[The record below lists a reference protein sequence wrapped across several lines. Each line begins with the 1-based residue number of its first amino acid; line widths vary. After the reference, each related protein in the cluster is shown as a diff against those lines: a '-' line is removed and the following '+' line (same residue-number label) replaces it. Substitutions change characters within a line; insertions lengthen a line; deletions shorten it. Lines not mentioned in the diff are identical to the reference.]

1 MGLDIAI
8 VIQAR
13 MSSSRFPEKVL
24 NPLCGMPMLM
34 WTINYC
40 RQINLPL
47 FVLTSTDESDDQL
60 IGMLEKNYVSYYR
73 GSLENVVSRYLS
85 FMKEYQ
91 VKKVVRISGD
101 SPLINPD
108 VILKVIAQDQE
119 LADADLTTNVFPRT
133 FPKGQSVEVIPR
145 KSLELL
151 RDRSLSESDI
161 EHVTPYFYAN
171 NKEFKINNLNNTE
184 DLSSINLSV
193 DTKEDLLRVN
203 QFMALKSLNYSSS
216 ALSWEKFSKAI
227 VESRIFQ

>member
-1 MGLDIAI
+1 MGIDIAL

-24 NPLCGMPMLM
+24 SPLCGTPMLL

-40 RQINLPL
+40 LKVNLPL

-73 GSLENVVSRYLS
+73 GSLDNVVSRYLS
-85 FMKEYQ
+85 FMEEHQ

-108 VILKVIAQDQE
+108 VIFKVIAQDQE
-119 LADADLTTNVFPRT
+119 LADADLTTNVFPRS
-133 FPKGQSVEVIPR
+133 FPRGQSVEVIPR

-151 RDRSLSESDI
+151 RNRSLSELDI
-161 EHVTPYFYAN
+161 EHVTSYFYAN
-171 NKEFKINNLNNTE
+171 YKEFKINNLHNTK
-184 DLSSINLSV
+184 DLSYINLSV
-193 DTKEDLLRVN
+193 DSKEDLLRVN
-203 QFMALKSLNYSSS
+203 KFMALKSLNYSSP

>member
-1 MGLDIAI
+1 MGIDIAL

-13 MSSSRFPEKVL
+13 TSSSRFPEKVL
-24 NPLCGMPMLM
+24 SPLRGIPMLL

-40 RQINLPL
+40 RKTNLPL
-47 FVLTSTDESDDQL
+47 FVLTSTDKSDDQL
-60 IGMLEKNYVSYYR
+60 IGMLENNYVSYYR

-85 FMKEYQ
+85 FMKEHQ

-119 LADADLTTNVFPRT
+119 LADADLTTNVFPRS

-151 RDRSLSESDI
+151 RDRNISESDI

-171 NKEFKINNLNNTE
+171 YKEFKINNLNNTE

-193 DTKEDLLRVN
+193 DTKEDLLRVD
-203 QFMALKSLNYSSS
+203 QFMALASLNFSSS

>member
-8 VIQAR
+8 AIQAR

-47 FVLTSTDESDDQL
+47 FVLTSTDKSDDQL
-60 IGMLEKNYVSYYR
+60 VGMLEKNYVSYYR

-85 FMKEYQ
+85 FMKEHQ

-119 LADADLTTNVFPRT
+119 LANADLTTNVFPRS

-161 EHVTPYFYAN
+161 EHVTSYFYAN
-171 NKEFKINNLNNTE
+171 YKEFKINNLNNTE

-193 DTKEDLLRVN
+193 DTIEDLLRVN

>member
-1 MGLDIAI
+1 MGIDIAL

-13 MSSSRFPEKVL
+13 TSSSRFPEKVL
-24 NPLCGMPMLM
+24 SPLRGTPMLL
-34 WTINYC
+34 WTINHC
-40 RQINLPL
+40 REVNLPL
-47 FVLTSTDESDDQL
+47 FVLTSTAESDDPL
-60 IGMLEKNYVSYYR
+60 ISMLEKNDVSYYR

-85 FMKEYQ
+85 FMRENQ

>member
-24 NPLCGMPMLM
+24 SPLCGMPMLM

-47 FVLTSTDESDDQL
+47 FVLTSTDKSDDQL
-60 IGMLEKNYVSYYR
+60 MGMLEKNYVSYYR
-73 GSLENVVSRYLS
+73 GSLENVVGRYLS
-85 FMKEYQ
+85 FMKEHQ

-108 VILKVIAQDQE
+108 VIFKVIAQDQE
-119 LADADLTTNVFPRT
+119 LADADLTTNVFPRS

-171 NKEFKINNLNNTE
+171 YKEFKINNLNNTE

-193 DTKEDLLRVN
+193 DTKEDLFRVN

>member
-1 MGLDIAI
+1 MGIDIALG
-8 VIQAR
+8 IQAR
-13 MSSSRFPEKVL
+13 TSSSRFPEKVL
-24 NPLCGMPMLM
+24 SPLRGTPMLL
-34 WTINYC
+34 WTIKYC
-40 RQINLPL
+40 RKINLPL
-47 FVLTSTDESDDQL
+47 FVLTSTDKSDDQL

-73 GSLENVVSRYLS
+73 GSLDNVVSRYLS
-85 FMKEYQ
+85 FMEEHQ

-108 VILKVIAQDQE
+108 VIFQVIAQDQE
-119 LADADLTTNVFPRT
+119 LADADLTTNVFPRS

-151 RDRSLSESDI
+151 RNRSLSESDI

-171 NKEFKINNLNNTE
+171 YKEFKINNLHNTK

-203 QFMALKSLNYSSS
+203 KFMALKSLNYSSP

>member
-1 MGLDIAI
+1 MGIDIAL

-24 NPLCGMPMLM
+24 GPLCGIPMLM

-40 RQINLPL
+40 REINLPL
-47 FVLTSTDESDDQL
+47 FVLTSTNESDDQL
-60 IGMLEKNYVSYYR
+60 VGMLEKNDVSYYR

-85 FMKEYQ
+85 FMREHQ
-91 VKKVVRISGD
+91 VEKVVRISGD

-108 VILKVIAQDQE
+108 VILKVITQDQE
-119 LADADLTTNVFPRT
+119 CADADLTTNVFPRS

-151 RDRSLSESDI
+151 SDRNLSESDI
-161 EHVTPYFYAN
+161 EHVTPHFYAN
-171 NKEFKINNLNNTE
+171 SKEFKINNLNNDE
-184 DLSSINLSV
+184 NLSFINLSV

-203 QFMALKSLNYSSS
+203 QFMTLTSLKYSSP
-216 ALSWEKFSKAI
+216 ALSWGDFSKAI
-227 VESRIFQ
+227 VDSRIFQ

>member
-1 MGLDIAI
+1 MGIDIALA
-8 VIQAR
+8 IQAR
-13 MSSSRFPEKVL
+13 TSSVRFPEKVL
-24 NPLCGMPMLM
+24 SPLCGAPMLL

-40 RQINLPL
+40 RKVNLPL

-73 GSLENVVSRYLS
+73 GSLENVVSRYLN
-85 FMKEYQ
+85 FMKEHQ

-119 LADADLTTNVFPRT
+119 LADADLTTNVFPRS

-151 RDRSLSESDI
+151 RDRNLSESDI

-171 NKEFKINNLNNTE
+171 YKEFKINNLNNTE

-203 QFMALKSLNYSSS
+203 QFMALASLNYSSS

>member
-24 NPLCGMPMLM
+24 SPLCGMPMLM

-40 RQINLPL
+40 RKVNLPL
-47 FVLTSTDESDDQL
+47 FVLTSTDESDNQL
-60 IGMLEKNYVSYYR
+60 VGMLEKNDVSYYR
-73 GSLENVVSRYLS
+73 GSLKNVVSRYLS
-85 FMKEYQ
+85 FMREHQ

-108 VILKVIAQDQE
+108 VILKVIEQDQE
-119 LADADLTTNVFPRT
+119 LADADLTTNVFPRS

-151 RDRSLSESDI
+151 RDRGLSESDI

-171 NKEFKINNLNNTE
+171 YKEFKINNLNNTE

-193 DTKEDLLRVN
+193 DTKEDLLRVE
-203 QFMALKSLNYSSS
+203 QFMALASLNFSSS

>member
-1 MGLDIAI
+1 MGIDIAL
-8 VIQAR
+8 VVQAR

-24 NPLCGMPMLM
+24 SPLCGTPMLL

-40 RQINLPL
+40 RKVNLPI

-85 FMKEYQ
+85 FMNEHQ
-91 VKKVVRISGD
+91 VKKVIRISGD

-108 VILKVIAQDQE
+108 IILKIIEQDQE
-119 LADADLTTNVFPRT
+119 LADADLTTNIFPRS

-151 RDRSLSESDI
+151 GDRSLSESDI

-171 NKEFKINNLNNTE
+171 YKEFKINNLNNTE
-184 DLSSINLSV
+184 DLSAINLSV
-193 DTKEDLLRVN
+193 DTKEDLLRVD
-203 QFMALKSLNYSSS
+203 QFMALASLNFSSS

>member
-1 MGLDIAI
+1 MGIDIALG
-8 VIQAR
+8 IQAR
-13 MSSSRFPEKVL
+13 TSSARFPGKVL
-24 NPLCGMPMLM
+24 SPLSGTPMLL

-40 RQINLPL
+40 RKVNLPL

-73 GSLENVVSRYLS
+73 GSLDNVVSRYLS
-85 FMKEYQ
+85 FMKEHQ

-108 VILKVIAQDQE
+108 VIFKVIARDQE
-119 LADADLTTNVFPRT
+119 LADADLTTNVFPRS

-151 RDRSLSESDI
+151 MDRSLSEADI
-161 EHVTPYFYAN
+161 EHVTSYFYAN
-171 NKEFKINNLNNTE
+171 YKEFKINNLHDTK

-203 QFMALKSLNYSSS
+203 QFMALKSLNYSSP
-216 ALSWEKFSKAI
+216 ALSWEKFSKTI

>member
-1 MGLDIAI
+1 MGLDIAL

-13 MSSSRFPEKVL
+13 TSSSRFPEKVL
-24 NPLCGMPMLM
+24 SPLRGTPMLL

-47 FVLTSTDESDDQL
+47 FVLTSTDKSDDQL

-85 FMKEYQ
+85 FMKEHQ
-91 VKKVVRISGD
+91 VNKIVRISGD

-108 VILKVIAQDQE
+108 VILKVIEQDQE
-119 LADADLTTNVFPRT
+119 LADADLTTNVFPRS

-151 RDRSLSESDI
+151 RNRSLSESDI

-171 NKEFKINNLNNTE
+171 YKEFKINNLHNTK

-203 QFMALKSLNYSSS
+203 KFMALKSLNYSSP

>member
-24 NPLCGMPMLM
+24 SPLCGMPMLM

-85 FMKEYQ
+85 FMKEHQ

-119 LADADLTTNVFPRT
+119 LADADLTTNVFPRS

-151 RDRSLSESDI
+151 RDRNLSESDI

-171 NKEFKINNLNNTE
+171 YKEFKINNLNNTE

-203 QFMALKSLNYSSS
+203 QFMALASLNYSSS

>member
-8 VIQAR
+8 AIQAR

-47 FVLTSTDESDDQL
+47 FVLTSTDKSDDQL

-85 FMKEYQ
+85 FMKEHQ

-119 LADADLTTNVFPRT
+119 LANADLTTNVFPRS

-171 NKEFKINNLNNTE
+171 YKEFKINNLNNTE

>member
-1 MGLDIAI
+1 MGIDIAL

-13 MSSSRFPEKVL
+13 TSSSRFPEKVL
-24 NPLCGMPMLM
+24 SPLRGIPMLL

-40 RQINLPL
+40 RKTNLPL
-47 FVLTSTDESDDQL
+47 FVLTSTDKSDDQL

-85 FMKEYQ
+85 FMKEHQ

-119 LADADLTTNVFPRT
+119 LADADLTTNVFPRS
-133 FPKGQSVEVIPR
+133 FPRGQSVEVIPR

-151 RDRSLSESDI
+151 RDRNLSESDI

-171 NKEFKINNLNNTE
+171 YKEFKINNLNNTE

-193 DTKEDLLRVN
+193 DTKEDLLRVD
-203 QFMALKSLNYSSS
+203 QFMALASLNFSSS

>member
-1 MGLDIAI
+1 MGIDIAL

-13 MSSSRFPEKVL
+13 TSSSRFPEKVL
-24 NPLCGMPMLM
+24 SPLRGIPMLL

-40 RQINLPL
+40 RKTNLPL
-47 FVLTSTDESDDQL
+47 FVLTSTDKSDDQL

-85 FMKEYQ
+85 FMKEHQ

-108 VILKVIAQDQE
+108 VILKVIVQDQE
-119 LADADLTTNVFPRT
+119 LADADLTTNVFPRS

-151 RDRSLSESDI
+151 RDRNLSESDI

-171 NKEFKINNLNNTE
+171 YKEFKINNLNNTE

-193 DTKEDLLRVN
+193 DTKEDFLRVD
-203 QFMALKSLNYSSS
+203 QFMALTSLKYSSS

>member
-1 MGLDIAI
+1 MGIDIAL

-24 NPLCGMPMLM
+24 GPLCGIPMLM

-40 RQINLPL
+40 REINLPL
-47 FVLTSTDESDDQL
+47 FVLTSTNESDNQL
-60 IGMLEKNYVSYYR
+60 VGMLEKNDVSYYR

-85 FMKEYQ
+85 FMREHQ
-91 VKKVVRISGD
+91 VEKVVRISGD

-108 VILKVIAQDQE
+108 VILKVITQDQE
-119 LADADLTTNVFPRT
+119 CADADLTTNVFPRS

-145 KSLELL
+145 KSVELL
-151 RDRSLSESDI
+151 SDRNLSESDI

-171 NKEFKINNLNNTE
+171 SKEFKINNLNNDE
-184 DLSSINLSV
+184 DLSFINLSV

-203 QFMALKSLNYSSS
+203 QFMTLTSLKYSSP
-216 ALSWEKFSKAI
+216 ALSWGDFSKAI
-227 VESRIFQ
+227 VDSRIFQ

>member
-1 MGLDIAI
+1 MGIDIAI

-24 NPLCGMPMLM
+24 SPLCGMPMLM

-47 FVLTSTDESDDQL
+47 FVLTSTDKSDDQL
-60 IGMLEKNYVSYYR
+60 VGMLEKNYVSYFR

-85 FMKEYQ
+85 FMKEHQ

-119 LADADLTTNVFPRT
+119 LADADLTTNVFPRS

-171 NKEFKINNLNNTE
+171 YKEFKINNLNNTE

>member
-1 MGLDIAI
+1 MGIDIALA
-8 VIQAR
+8 IQAR
-13 MSSSRFPEKVL
+13 TSSVRFPEKVL
-24 NPLCGMPMLM
+24 SPLRGAPMLL

-40 RQINLPL
+40 RKVNLPL

-85 FMKEYQ
+85 FMKEHQ

-119 LADADLTTNVFPRT
+119 LADADLTTNVFPRS

-171 NKEFKINNLNNTE
+171 YKEFKINNLNNTE

-203 QFMALKSLNYSSS
+203 QFMALNSLNYSSS

-227 VESRIFQ
+227 VESRILQ

>member
-1 MGLDIAI
+1 MGIDIAI

-24 NPLCGMPMLM
+24 SPLCGMPMLM

-73 GSLENVVSRYLS
+73 GSLDNVVSRYLS
-85 FMKEYQ
+85 FMEEHQ

-108 VILKVIAQDQE
+108 VILKVIAKDQE
-119 LADADLTTNVFPRT
+119 LADADLTTNIFPRS

-171 NKEFKINNLNNTE
+171 YKEFKINNLHNTK

-203 QFMALKSLNYSSS
+203 KFMALKSLNYSSP

>member
-24 NPLCGMPMLM
+24 SPLCGKPMLM

-40 RQINLPL
+40 RKVNLPL
-47 FVLTSTDESDDQL
+47 FVLTSTDESDNQL
-60 IGMLEKNYVSYYR
+60 VGMLEKNDVSYYR
-73 GSLENVVSRYLS
+73 GSLKNVVSRYLS
-85 FMKEYQ
+85 FMREHQ

-108 VILKVIAQDQE
+108 VILKVIEQDQE
-119 LADADLTTNVFPRT
+119 LADADLTTNVFPRS

-151 RDRSLSESDI
+151 RYRGLSESDI

-171 NKEFKINNLNNTE
+171 YKEFKINNLNNTE

-193 DTKEDLLRVN
+193 DTKEDLLRVD
-203 QFMALKSLNYSSS
+203 QFMALASLNFSSS

>member
-1 MGLDIAI
+1 MGIDIAL

-13 MSSSRFPEKVL
+13 TSSSRFPEKVL
-24 NPLCGMPMLM
+24 SPLRGIPMLL

-40 RQINLPL
+40 RKTNLPL
-47 FVLTSTDESDDQL
+47 FVLTSTDKSDDQL

-85 FMKEYQ
+85 FMKEHQ

-171 NKEFKINNLNNTE
+171 YKEFKINNLNNTE

-193 DTKEDLLRVN
+193 DTKEDLLRVD
-203 QFMALKSLNYSSS
+203 QFMALASLNFSSS

>member
-1 MGLDIAI
+1 MGIEIAL

-24 NPLCGMPMLM
+24 SPLCGTPMLL

-40 RQINLPL
+40 RKVNLPL

-60 IGMLEKNYVSYYR
+60 VGMLEKNDVTYYR
-73 GSLENVVSRYLS
+73 GSLENVISRYLG
-85 FMKEYQ
+85 FMREHQ

-101 SPLINPD
+101 SPLICPD

-119 LADADLTTNVFPRT
+119 SVDADLTTNVFPRS

-171 NKEFKINNLNNTE
+171 SKEFKINNLNNDE
-184 DLSSINLSV
+184 DLSFINLSV
-193 DTKEDLLRVN
+193 DTQADLLRVN
-203 QFMALKSLNYSSS
+203 QFMKLTSLKYSSP
-216 ALSWEKFSKAI
+216 ALSWGSFSKAI

>member
-24 NPLCGMPMLM
+24 SPLCGMPMLM

-40 RQINLPL
+40 RKVNLPL
-47 FVLTSTDESDDQL
+47 FVLTSTDESDNQL
-60 IGMLEKNYVSYYR
+60 VGMLEKNDVSYYR
-73 GSLENVVSRYLS
+73 GSLKNVVSRYLS
-85 FMKEYQ
+85 FMREHQ

-108 VILKVIAQDQE
+108 VILKVIEQDQE
-119 LADADLTTNVFPRT
+119 LADADLTTNVFPRS

-151 RDRSLSESDI
+151 RDRGLSESDI

-171 NKEFKINNLNNTE
+171 YKEFKINNLNNTE

-193 DTKEDLLRVN
+193 DTKEDLLRVD
-203 QFMALKSLNYSSS
+203 QFMALASLNFSSS

>member
-1 MGLDIAI
+1 MGIDIAL

-13 MSSSRFPEKVL
+13 TSSSRFPEKVL
-24 NPLCGMPMLM
+24 SPLRGTPMLL

-47 FVLTSTDESDDQL
+47 FVLTSTDKSDDQL

-85 FMKEYQ
+85 FMKEHQ
-91 VKKVVRISGD
+91 VNKVVRISGD

-108 VILKVIAQDQE
+108 VILKVIEQDQE
-119 LADADLTTNVFPRT
+119 LADADLTTNVFPRS

-151 RDRSLSESDI
+151 RNRSLSESDI
-161 EHVTPYFYAN
+161 ENVTPYFYAN
-171 NKEFKINNLNNTE
+171 YKEFKINNLHNTK

-203 QFMALKSLNYSSS
+203 KFMALKSLNYSSP

>member
-1 MGLDIAI
+1 MGIDIAL

-13 MSSSRFPEKVL
+13 TSSVRFPEKVL
-24 NPLCGMPMLM
+24 SPLCGAPMLL

-40 RQINLPL
+40 RKVNLPL
-47 FVLTSTDESDDQL
+47 FVLTSTDKSDDQL
-60 IGMLEKNYVSYYR
+60 IGMLENNYVSYYR

-85 FMKEYQ
+85 FMKEHQ

-119 LADADLTTNVFPRT
+119 LADADLTTNVFPRS
-133 FPKGQSVEVIPR
+133 FPKGQSVEVISR

-151 RDRSLSESDI
+151 RNRSLSESDI

-171 NKEFKINNLNNTE
+171 CKEFKINNLNNTE

-193 DTKEDLLRVN
+193 DTKEDLLKVN
-203 QFMALKSLNYSSS
+203 QFIALKSLNYSSS
-216 ALSWEKFSKAI
+216 ALSWDKFSKAI

>member
-1 MGLDIAI
+1 MGIDIAL
-8 VIQAR
+8 VVQAR

-24 NPLCGMPMLM
+24 SPLCGTPMLL

-40 RQINLPL
+40 RKVNLPI

-85 FMKEYQ
+85 FMKEHQ

-108 VILKVIAQDQE
+108 IILKIIEQDQE
-119 LADADLTTNVFPRT
+119 LADADLTTNIFPRS

-151 RDRSLSESDI
+151 GDRSLSESDI

-171 NKEFKINNLNNTE
+171 YKEFKINNLNNTE
-184 DLSSINLSV
+184 DLSAINLSV
-193 DTKEDLLRVN
+193 DTQEDLLRIN
-203 QFMALKSLNYSSS
+203 QFMELKSIKYSSP
-216 ALSWEKFSKAI
+216 ALSWENFSKAI

>member
-1 MGLDIAI
+1 MAL

-24 NPLCGMPMLM
+24 SPLCGIPMLM

-40 RQINLPL
+40 RKVNLPL

-60 IGMLEKNYVSYYR
+60 VGMLEKNDVSYYR
-73 GSLENVVSRYLS
+73 GSLENVISRYLS
-85 FMKEYQ
+85 FMREHH

-108 VILKVIAQDQE
+108 VILKVITQDQE
-119 LADADLTTNVFPRT
+119 SADADLTTNVFPRS

-151 RDRSLSESDI
+151 SDCNLSESDI

-171 NKEFKINNLNNTE
+171 SKEFRINNLNNDE
-184 DLSSINLSV
+184 DLSFINLSV
-193 DTKEDLLRVN
+193 DTKEDLLRIN
-203 QFMALKSLNYSSS
+203 QFMTLTSLKYSSS
-216 ALSWEKFSKAI
+216 ALSWRNFSKAI

>member
-1 MGLDIAI
+1 MGIEIAL

-24 NPLCGMPMLM
+24 SPLCGTPMLL

-40 RQINLPL
+40 RKINLPL
-47 FVLTSTDESDDQL
+47 FVLTSTDDSDDQL
-60 IGMLEKNYVSYYR
+60 VGMLEKNDVSYHR
-73 GSLENVVSRYLS
+73 GSLENVISRYLS
-85 FMKEYQ
+85 FMREHQ

-101 SPLINPD
+101 SPLISPD
-108 VILKVIAQDQE
+108 VISKVIAQDQE
-119 LADADLTTNVFPRT
+119 SADSDLTTNVFPRS

-171 NKEFKINNLNNTE
+171 SKEFKINNLNNDE
-184 DLSSINLSV
+184 DLSFINLSV

-203 QFMALKSLNYSSS
+203 QFMTLTSLEYSSP
-216 ALSWEKFSKAI
+216 ALSWGSFSKAI

>member
-1 MGLDIAI
+1 MGIDIAL

-13 MSSSRFPEKVL
+13 TSSSRFPEKVL
-24 NPLCGMPMLM
+24 SPLRGIPMLL

-40 RQINLPL
+40 RKTNLPL
-47 FVLTSTDESDDQL
+47 FVLTSTDKSDDQL
-60 IGMLEKNYVSYYR
+60 IGMLDKNYVSYYR

-85 FMKEYQ
+85 FMKEHQ

-119 LADADLTTNVFPRT
+119 LADADLTTNVFPRS

-151 RDRSLSESDI
+151 RDRNLSESDI

-171 NKEFKINNLNNTE
+171 YKEFKINNLNNTE

-193 DTKEDLLRVN
+193 DTKEDLLRVD
-203 QFMALKSLNYSSS
+203 QFMALASLNFSSS

>member
-1 MGLDIAI
+1 MGIDIAI

-13 MSSSRFPEKVL
+13 TSSSRFPEKVL
-24 NPLCGMPMLM
+24 SPLCSVPMLM

-40 RQINLPL
+40 REVNLPL
-47 FVLTSTDESDDQL
+47 FVLTSTDESDDL
-60 IGMLEKNYVSYYR
+60 LVGMLEKNDVSYYR

-85 FMKEYQ
+85 FMRENE

-108 VILKVIAQDQE
+108 VVLKVIAQDQE
-119 LADADLTTNVFPRT
+119 LADADLTTNIFPRS

-161 EHVTPYFYAN
+161 EHVTHYFYAN
-171 NKEFKINNLNNTE
+171 SKEFKINNLSNSE

-193 DTKEDLLRVN
+193 DTKDDLLRVN